1 MRANLTR
8 DEILQR
14 LDIGLRRMPRWRR
27 MIFLAVRLDGASYA
41 ELAEKTGLSVRQVE
55 REVAAALVQLD
66 RVLHDDSSDCWW
78 QRWFRFLAGRGR
90 P

>member
-1 MRANLTR
+1 MGEDLTR

-14 LDIGLRRMPRWRR
+14 LDIGLRRMPKRRR

-41 ELAEKTGLSVRQVE
+41 ELAERTGLSIRQVE

-66 RVLHDDSSDCWW
+66 RAAHDDPSGCWW
-78 QRWFRFLAGRGR
+78 HRWFRFLAGRGR